1 MRHVTKSITTTAI
14 GGLLLAALAVP
25 GIGGA
30 STSSSGL
37 TYQVSPIA
45 IPAGHATSGFP
56 YTPNQCVTLFGLAC
70 YTPVILHDA
79 YQIPWTVN
87 GSLAGTGTQVAII
100 DAYGSPTVQQ
110 DLNVYDQTFGLPA
123 TTVHVF
129 YPEGKVTY
137 NVHQAGW
144 AEETSLDV
152 QTVHDLAPG
161 AKINLVVAS
170 SPGGNDINN
179 AIAFAVN
186 NHLGNVLSMSFGAP
200 EAAIGGGG
208 NNLQVQQAHAIF
220 QQATS
225 QGMSL
230 FASSGD
236 SGAGNGYTSPN
247 ALYPA
252 SDPQVVATGGT
263 DLFVSGNGRYTW
275 KSETVW
281 IIAGLVVFITLTIM
295 GVPFAA
301 LFALWVA
308 LVDFLPTIGGALAG
322 IPTVLFAF
330 GHTTG
335 AGIVTFIVFLV
346 YTQIENHILN
356 PLIMGRTTRVSPLA
370 VFVAVLVGAEL
381 GDWLA
386 GLFGGFVGVLI
397 AVPIAAS
404 LQVIV
409 VDLRAREPDPEPP
422 PA

>member
-1 MRHVTKSITTTAI
+1 MSQVPDQLPRSSRIFRRADASSVPLRTIITSVVVVIGALVGVLLLYRLRLVLLLMLVGGFVALLLNPAVEFVQRHGIRRRGGAVALVAAASIVVFVGLAILFGYPLVNSMTRLANALPTYVHKAQTGQGWIGHLLRRYHVSHWVTDNASKLVSLAQGLSRPALALGRGAVSALVALVTVFTFVVLVLFEAPRLRQ
-14 GGLLLAALAVP
+14 GLLGALPPHRAQRVARIGSQVGRAV
-25 GIGGA
+25 
-30 STSSSGL
+30 SG
-37 TYQVSPIA
+37 YMV
-45 IPAGHATSGFP
+45 GNVATSF
-56 YTPNQCVTLFGLAC
+56 
-70 YTPVILHDA
+70 
-79 YQIPWTVN
+79 
-87 GSLAGTGTQVAII
+87 
-100 DAYGSPTVQQ
+100 
-110 DLNVYDQTFGLPA
+110 
-123 TTVHVF
+123 
-129 YPEGKVTY
+129 
-137 NVHQAGW
+137 
-144 AEETSLDV
+144 
-152 QTVHDLAPG
+152 
-161 AKINLVVAS
+161 
-170 SPGGNDINN
+170 
-179 AIAFAVN
+179 
-186 NHLGNVLSMSFGAP
+186 
-200 EAAIGGGG
+200 
-208 NNLQVQQAHAIF
+208 
-220 QQATS
+220 
-225 QGMSL
+225 
-230 FASSGD
+230 
-236 SGAGNGYTSPN
+236 
-247 ALYPA
+247 
-252 SDPQVVATGGT
+252 
-263 DLFVSGNGRYTW
+263 
-275 KSETVW
+275 
-281 IIAGLVVFITLTIM
+281 IAGLVVFITLTIM